1 MVYQLYC
8 IEWIFSFLPTK
19 DSIINNILQCK
30 LKANCRSHKTIFSMA
45 LIIKAHPFLACNFTL
60 TFDLPSVLL
69 VKRGWDWTRFKLR
82 IILNSLY
89 AITSNKFPYAT
100 NTKFICKIIL
110 IEVETP
116 LLGSFNLN
124 KKIQNLSSNSKH
136 EDYDWFQGV
145 ESLNDT
151 PHCDSIRSFH
161 LCMKV

>member
-1 MVYQLYC
+1 MKSSQIKFPTQL
-8 IEWIFSFLPTK
+8 I
-19 DSIINNILQCK
+19 Q
-30 LKANCRSHKTIFSMA
+30 
-45 LIIKAHPFLACNFTL
+45 
-60 TFDLPSVLL
+60 
-69 VKRGWDWTRFKLR
+69 
-82 IILNSLY
+82 NSL
-89 AITSNKFPYAT
+89 
-100 NTKFICKIIL
+100 CKIIP
-110 IEVETP
+110 IEFETP